1 MHRRRFVLAALSAA
15 GSTLRARAAPADPPV
30 HFDIVYPRIR
40 PTRDV
45 QVAFALAVLDLAMK
59 TANASY
65 TLRSAEIEMER
76 GRALAELAGADNM
89 INLHWTSMEAQAER
103 GRNVVRIPI
112 HRGLIGHRVFIIRK
126 ERQADFDKVERF
138 SDLKAFMCGQGL
150 GWIDTKILRA
160 AGLNVQTSTYDTMFE
175 MTQGGRVD
183 FFPRGLVEAFAEL
196 DGRRQLEPDL
206 VVENRLLLK
215 YRSDFIFYVAAGH
228 EALAQ
233 TIEAGLVAAYRNGA
247 YMRLFNTHH
256 YIQDALAR
264 ANIASRLIFTLDNPF
279 LSEADRRIPDEY
291 WMS

>member
-15 GSTLRARAAPADPPV
+15 GITLRARAAPSALPV

-40 PTRDV
+40 PSRDV
-45 QVAFALAVLDLAMK
+45 HVAFALATLDLAMK

-65 TLRSAEIEMER
+65 TLRSADIEMER
-76 GRALAELAGADNM
+76 GRALAELAGANNM

-112 HRGLIGHRVFIIRK
+112 HRGLIGHRVFVIRK
-126 ERQADFDKVERF
+126 DRQADFDKVEHF

-150 GWIDTKILRA
+150 GWIDTEILRA

-183 FFPRGLVEAFAEL
+183 FFPRGLVEAFLEL

>member
-1 MHRRRFVLAALSAA
+1 MHRRRFVLAALSAV
-15 GSTLRARAAPADPPV
+15 GSTLHARAAPADPPV
-30 HFDIVYPRIR
+30 HFEIVYPRIR

-65 TLRSAEIEMER
+65 TLRSADIEMER

-126 ERQADFDKVERF
+126 ERQADFDKVARF

-183 FFPRGLVEAFAEL
+183 FFPRGVVEAFAEL

-264 ANIASRLIFTLDNPF
+264 ADIASRLIFTLDNPF

>member
-1 MHRRRFVLAALSAA
+1 MHRRRFVLAALSAL
-15 GSTLRARAAPADPPV
+15 GSTLRARAAPADPPI

-65 TLRSAEIEMER
+65 TLRSADIEMER

-183 FFPRGLVEAFAEL
+183 FFPRGVVEAFAEL

-228 EALAQ
+228 EALAE
-233 TIEAGLVAAYRNGA
+233 TIEAGLIAAYRNGA

-264 ANIASRLIFTLDNPF
+264 ADIASRLIFTLDNPF

>member
-1 MHRRRFVLAALSAA
+1 MHRRRFVLAALSAV

-30 HFDIVYPRIR
+30 HFEIVYPRIR

-65 TLRSAEIEMER
+65 TLRSADIEMER

-126 ERQADFDKVERF
+126 ERQADFDKVARF

-183 FFPRGLVEAFAEL
+183 FFPRGVVEAFAEL

-264 ANIASRLIFTLDNPF
+264 ADIASRLIFTLDNPF

>member
-1 MHRRRFVLAALSAA
+1 MHRRRFVLAALSAV

-45 QVAFALAVLDLAMK
+45 QAAFALAVLDLAMK

-65 TLRSAEIEMER
+65 TLRSADIEMER
-76 GRALAELAGADNM
+76 GRVLAELAGADNM

-112 HRGLIGHRVFIIRK
+112 HRGLIGHRVFLIRK
-126 ERQADFDKVERF
+126 DRQADFDKVERF

-150 GWIDTKILRA
+150 DWIDTKILRA

-183 FFPRGLVEAFAEL
+183 FFPRGLVEAFTEL
-196 DGRRQLEPDL
+196 EGRQHLEPDL

-233 TIEAGLVAAYRNGA
+233 TIEAGLVAAYRSGA

-264 ANIASRLIFTLDNPF
+264 GNIASRLTFTLDNPF